1 MISIDKDIRDC
12 FLSGL
17 LEQLFLDG
25 RPVIHLVQVEQTVGQ
40 PLIFEVGF
48 HSGPERAVRFGE
60 DLKNEK
66 EVSNIDITVSQNKTK
81 SRLSNPSNSV
91 RYFQFNIKEE
101 KITHHDG
108 IFFDVIVDEL

>member
-25 RPVIHLVQVEQTVGQ
+25 RPVIHLVQVEQTVRQ

-48 HSGPERAVRFGE
+48 HSGPERAVRFGK

-66 EVSNIDITVSQNKTK
+66 EVSIIDVTVSQNKTK

-101 KITHHDG
+101 QNTHHDG
-108 IFFDVIVDEL
+108 IVFDVIVDEL